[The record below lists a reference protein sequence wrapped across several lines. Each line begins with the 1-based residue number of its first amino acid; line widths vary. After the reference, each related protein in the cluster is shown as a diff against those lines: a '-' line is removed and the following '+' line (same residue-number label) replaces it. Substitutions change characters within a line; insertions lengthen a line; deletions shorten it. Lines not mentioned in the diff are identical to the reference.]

1 MRTANQI
8 RSEFIDFFK
17 GKDHEFV
24 PSSPIVPVGDETLL
38 FANAG
43 MNQFKDIFL
52 GLAPAQYRRVA
63 NSQKC
68 LRVSG
73 KHNDLEEVGKDTY
86 HHTFFEMLGN
96 WSFDDYFKAE
106 SIEWAW
112 ELLTKVWG
120 IEPGRLWATVFA
132 GDEADGLPED
142 KEAASLWPKVT
153 PLPAEKVLACGKKD
167 NFWEMGETGPCG
179 PCSEIHIDL
188 GTDRCDMKNVPGHQC
203 RVNGGCARFI
213 ELWNLVFIQF
223 NRQPDGKLLPLA
235 ARYVDTGAGLER
247 IVAVLQNKAS
257 NYDTDLFMPIIERTS
272 DMTGHKYTSRLG
284 NKTDNAFRVIADHI
298 RALVFAITDGA
309 TPSNEGRGYVIRR
322 ILRRASRSGREL
334 GMHEPFIYKLVPVVV
349 DCLGE
354 AFGEIRER
362 ADYVSTVIEA
372 EEAGFGRTLDR
383 GIEIF
388 AGAAE
393 RAQKSK
399 DKVITGDD
407 AFQLYDT
414 YGFPLD
420 LTQLMAAERGLKVD
434 TAKFSELMEQQ
445 RERARAAIAKDSF
458 SITDKVSGQ
467 VLPETEDLQKYH
479 TDQCDAVIVGLIDS
493 DGFKDKGRIEAGAQ
507 VGIVLDKTCFYAE
520 AGGQVGDCGVIQSRS
535 MGVPP
540 MSSTAVPAVNTTDT
554 PSNSLGTDLPVKQL
568 PITKRHGAKLP
579 HWTQLGATYAVTF
592 RLADSLPVTVA
603 ESWRREREEIEQRAK
618 AQNRSLTSQEL
629 VELQRLY
636 STKIDSILNNGQ
648 GACYMKDERV
658 ARIVQDAL
666 QHFHADH
673 YELIAW
679 AIMPNHVHVVV
690 RPLGTHEL
698 PEILHSWKSFTAKQA
713 NKVLERSGPFWQDEY
728 YDHLIRDEEDLHHAI
743 KYVISNPRCSG
754 LCDWPWVGMQET
766 THGQDAPDTH
776 GRDAHATSPDTHGRD
791 AHATSPDT
799 HGRDAH
805 ATFVVEKTIKIANCI
820 VHQGKVAEGAFDVGD
835 KVHAVVSKDRN
846 SVKKNHTATHVLQWA
861 LQQVLGKSVAQQGSY
876 VGPDYLRF
884 DFTYP
889 KAPSSEQLKRAEEL
903 VREKIAADLPVTW
916 TVMAKD
922 EAQKL
927 GAMALFGEKYGQE
940 VRVVA
945 LGAGDKDEI
954 SEAFSREFCG
964 GTHVDRL
971 GVIGGFKIIKEE
983 SISAGVRR
991 ITALTGAGLTAY
1003 LEKAGDIVDELSA
1016 MLKIP
1021 SESLVERVGQ
1031 LLKDNK
1037 KLTKD
1042 LKAAVRQSGS
1052 DSMAEARKLLEKSE
1066 KIGDASIIIGRLSTT
1081 SIEQAREAVD
1091 MLKKKAKSA
1100 AIVLGF
1106 DDDGRATLL
1115 AGVTDDL
1122 VAKGLKA
1129 GDIVREIAPIVDGGG
1144 GGRPQMAQAGGKNPT
1159 KIDDALAKA
1168 GEIIKQK
1175 LNG

>member
-1 MRTANQI
+1 MKTAKQI
-8 RSEFIDFFK
+8 RHEFVDFFR
-17 GKDHEFV
+17 GKDHELV
-24 PSSPIVPVGDETLL
+24 PSSPIVPIGDETLL

-52 GLAPAQYRRVA
+52 GLAPARYRRVA

-120 IEPGRLWATVFA
+120 IDPNLLWATVFA
-132 GDEADGLPED
+132 GDQADNLPKDE
-142 KEAASLWPKVT
+142 EAANFWPKVT
-153 PLPAEKVLACGKKD
+153 PIPAERVLACSKKD

-188 GTDRCDMKNVPGHQC
+188 GPGRCDMKDVPNHEC

-223 NRQPDGKLLPLA
+223 NRRQDGKLVPLPA
-235 ARYVDTGAGLER
+235 KYVDTGAGLER
-247 IVAVLQNKAS
+247 IVAVMQNKAS
-257 NYDTDLFMPIIERTS
+257 NYDTDLFMPIIERTGQI
-272 DMTGHKYTSRLG
+272 TGHKYTSKLG

-322 ILRRASRSGREL
+322 ILRRASRFGREL
-334 GMHEPFIYKLVPVVV
+334 GMHEPFIYKLVTVVV

-354 AFGEIRER
+354 AFGEIGER

-399 DKVITGDD
+399 DKVINGED

-420 LTQLMAAERGLKVD
+420 LTQLMAQERNLKVD
-434 TAKFSELMEQQ
+434 TAKFSELMEKQ
-445 RERARAAIAKDSF
+445 RQRARAAVAKDTL
-458 SITDKVSGQ
+458 SITDTVSGQ
-467 VLPETEDLQKYH
+467 VLPETEDLHKYH
-479 TDQCDAVIVGLIDS
+479 TDQCDAAIIGLVDS

-520 AGGQVGDCGVIQSRS
+520 AGGQVGDCGVIQS
-535 MGVPP
+535 G
-540 MSSTAVPAVNTTDT
+540 
-554 PSNSLGTDLPVKQL
+554 K
-568 PITKRHGAKLP
+568 AK
-579 HWTQLGATYAVTF
+579 F
-592 RLADSLPVTVA
+592 
-603 ESWRREREEIEQRAK
+603 I
-618 AQNRSLTSQEL
+618 
-629 VELQRLY
+629 
-636 STKIDSILNNGQ
+636 
-648 GACYMKDERV
+648 
-658 ARIVQDAL
+658 
-666 QHFHADH
+666 
-673 YELIAW
+673 
-679 AIMPNHVHVVV
+679 
-690 RPLGTHEL
+690 
-698 PEILHSWKSFTAKQA
+698 
-713 NKVLERSGPFWQDEY
+713 
-728 YDHLIRDEEDLHHAI
+728 
-743 KYVISNPRCSG
+743 
-754 LCDWPWVGMQET
+754 
-766 THGQDAPDTH
+766 
-776 GRDAHATSPDTHGRD
+776 
-791 AHATSPDT
+791 
-799 HGRDAH
+799 
-805 ATFVVEKTIKIANCI
+805 VEKTIKIANCI
-820 VHQGKVAEGAFDVGD
+820 VHQGKVAEGTFDIGE
-835 KVHAVVSKDRN
+835 KVTAVVSKDRN

-861 LQQVLGKSVAQQGSY
+861 LQEVLGKSVAQQGSY

-889 KAPSSEQLKRAEEL
+889 KAPTAKQLKRVEEL

-916 TVMAKD
+916 AVMPKD
-922 EAQKL
+922 QARKL
-927 GAMALFGEKYGQE
+927 GAMALFGEKYGDE
-940 VRVVA
+940 GRVVA
-945 LGAGDKDEI
+945 LGAEDKDGI
-954 SEAFSREFCG
+954 NEAFSREFCG

-971 GVIGGFKIIKEE
+971 GAIGGFKIIKEE

-991 ITALTGAGLTAY
+991 ITALTGPALTNH
-1003 LEKAGDIVDELSA
+1003 LEKASNVVDELSA
-1016 MLKIP
+1016 MLKVP
-1021 SESLVERVGQ
+1021 TESLVDRIGH

-1037 KLTKD
+1037 KLAKE
-1042 LKAAVRQSGS
+1042 LKAAARQSGS
-1052 DSMAEARKLLEKSE
+1052 DSMAEARKLLEKCK
-1066 KIGDASIIIGRLSTT
+1066 KIDEASIIIGQLSTT

-1129 GDIVREIAPIVDGGG
+1129 GDIVKEIASIVDGGG
-1144 GGRPQMAQAGGKNPT
+1144 GGRPQMAQAGGKNPK
-1159 KIDDALAKA
+1159 KIGDALAKA
-1168 GEIIKQK
+1168 AEVIKQK
-1175 LNG
+1175 LSS